1 VTTLSHEILL
11 NSQEEAIKLLG
22 KNGELRKRLQDEAQV
37 KIVDRGAKIV
47 VMGDDVGAATANEL
61 LTDML
66 LAVRN
71 GHTPTLADLNYALG
85 ELRGRKSEGVGE
97 LLGAQTAP
105 AIRSDIRI
113 RPRTHGQRAYLDAI
127 SQNEMT
133 LVIGPAGT
141 GKTYLAMAA
150 AVSALLSKQVQR
162 LVLTRPAVEAGENL
176 GFLPGDLEQ
185 KVSPYLRPL
194 YDALYSMVD
203 MDKVTRFIEQQ
214 RIEVAPLAFM
224 RGRTLDNAFVILD
237 EAQNTTPDQMLM
249 FLTRLGQGSRAVITG
264 DVTQSRF
271 ASRLKVGAD
280 RGAPHPEG
288 HSGHRNRAADETRC
302 CAQSA
307 GAADHRR
314 LRGRERARCC
324 SRHRQ
329 GFRRAMM
336 KPRGNPRKGKKGA
349 FQLAPQTDHDGG
361 ARRWRVQ
368 RLLEILAVVVIVAAL
383 TREPKRPPM
392 LTEDINRTPVATEEI
407 RAAISFET
415 RDIEATRLAQEKAI
429 SDLPDIYRVESARVD
444 EQLALVR
451 AHITLLS
458 EQRGAVRQAVCDAL
472 MASTEEDKPDA
483 VARQAVAE
491 LAAKLKQR
499 PEWAELPDAA
509 ILTEWLLPDAESLPE
524 RAFADVP
531 AEPARTVAKGRNA
544 EPTPTPAPA
553 PRKVASLSP
562 DAAGKLTFTA
572 SDALA
577 AISLESLEYVLTA
590 GVRVDTQGKAAAA
603 KPVTLRR
610 DRPVDDLPE
619 SSPRMPLT
627 DIPAL
632 SGAAEKLSLRL
643 QDAAKKA
650 AAKSGQA
657 ESWPR
662 LHEAARAMAEPALRD
677 TLRYDM
683 VATAEASERA
693 KEAVPVVPRTIEAGE
708 IIQDRGKRW
717 TEQSREDVRAYLREL
732 ESDENPVQ
740 RVLTMGAANVLF
752 ALLAFAAVRRAISMY
767 TPPDEDD
774 AHRERDRRVNLALL
788 LICVTLCVGRLASY
802 FEPSGFVLPV
812 AAPAIL
818 YAILVGGRAAVL
830 VSCVTAMLLSAQYSF
845 DWRLLCI
852 GLAPWASAASFTIH
866 NVRKRS
872 DMAAASITATARR
885 PHRRRRRSPWR
896 WTRINSNAAL
906 QRGLLILMNGGLC
919 LLVVPA
925 VLSPL
930 EKLFGITT
938 DITLLE
944 YSDLNNELLKRLA
957 MEAPGT

>member
-1 VTTLSHEILL
+1 
-11 NSQEEAIKLLG
+11 
-22 KNGELRKRLQDEAQV
+22 
-37 KIVDRGAKIV
+37 
-47 VMGDDVGAATANEL
+47 
-61 LTDML
+61 
-66 LAVRN
+66 
-71 GHTPTLADLNYALG
+71 
-85 ELRGRKSEGVGE
+85 
-97 LLGAQTAP
+97 
-105 AIRSDIRI
+105 
-113 RPRTHGQRAYLDAI
+113 
-127 SQNEMT
+127 
-133 LVIGPAGT
+133 
-141 GKTYLAMAA
+141 
-150 AVSALLSKQVQR
+150 
-162 LVLTRPAVEAGENL
+162 
-176 GFLPGDLEQ
+176 
-185 KVSPYLRPL
+185 
-194 YDALYSMVD
+194 
-203 MDKVTRFIEQQ
+203 
-214 RIEVAPLAFM
+214 
-224 RGRTLDNAFVILD
+224 
-237 EAQNTTPDQMLM
+237 
-249 FLTRLGQGSRAVITG
+249 
-264 DVTQSRF
+264 
-271 ASRLKVGAD
+271 
-280 RGAPHPEG
+280 
-288 HSGHRNRAADETRC
+288 
-302 CAQSA
+302 
-307 GAADHRR
+307 
-314 LRGRERARCC
+314 
-324 SRHRQ
+324 
-329 GFRRAMM
+329 MM

-852 GLAPWASAASFTIH
+852 GSAMGLGGIFTIH

-872 DMAAASITATARR
+872 DMAAASITATLVGLIAVGAI
-885 PHRRRRRSPWR
+885 
-896 WTRINSNAAL
+896 TLAMDAINSNAAL
-906 QRGLLILMNGGLC
+906 QRALLIFMNGGLC

-957 MEAPGT
+957 IEAPGTYAHSQVLGQLAEAASDAIGANGLMARVAAYYHDIGKMRRSEYFCENQQGTNIHDELSPRLSARAIAAHVIQGAEMAHEHHLPQPIIDGILEHHGTCLIGYFYQQAQKQQKHGDVKEEDFRYPGPKPQRPETAILMICDAVESGVRSIKNPNEERVREFVDKIIAARNADRQFDDCNLTLKQLDTIAEVVTQRARVQHARPHQLYRRQGYRYR

>member
-1 VTTLSHEILL
+1 
-11 NSQEEAIKLLG
+11 
-22 KNGELRKRLQDEAQV
+22 
-37 KIVDRGAKIV
+37 
-47 VMGDDVGAATANEL
+47 
-61 LTDML
+61 
-66 LAVRN
+66 
-71 GHTPTLADLNYALG
+71 
-85 ELRGRKSEGVGE
+85 
-97 LLGAQTAP
+97 
-105 AIRSDIRI
+105 
-113 RPRTHGQRAYLDAI
+113 
-127 SQNEMT
+127 
-133 LVIGPAGT
+133 
-141 GKTYLAMAA
+141 
-150 AVSALLSKQVQR
+150 
-162 LVLTRPAVEAGENL
+162 
-176 GFLPGDLEQ
+176 
-185 KVSPYLRPL
+185 
-194 YDALYSMVD
+194 
-203 MDKVTRFIEQQ
+203 
-214 RIEVAPLAFM
+214 
-224 RGRTLDNAFVILD
+224 
-237 EAQNTTPDQMLM
+237 
-249 FLTRLGQGSRAVITG
+249 
-264 DVTQSRF
+264 
-271 ASRLKVGAD
+271 
-280 RGAPHPEG
+280 
-288 HSGHRNRAADETRC
+288 
-302 CAQSA
+302 
-307 GAADHRR
+307 
-314 LRGRERARCC
+314 
-324 SRHRQ
+324 
-329 GFRRAMM
+329 MM
-336 KPRGNPRKGKKGA
+336 KPRGNTRKGKKGA

-383 TREPKRPPM
+383 TREPKRPPL

-415 RDIEATRLAQEKAI
+415 RDIEATRLAQEKAV

-451 AHITLLS
+451 AHVTLLS
-458 EQRGAVRQAVCDAL
+458 EQRGAVRQAVCDAM

-483 VARQAVAE
+483 VARKAVAE

-531 AEPARTVAKGRNA
+531 VEPARPAAKGRNA
-544 EPTPTPAPA
+544 DPAPTTPPA

-627 DIPAL
+627 DIPTL
-632 SGAAEKLSLRL
+632 SAAAEKLSLRL

-693 KEAVPVVPRTIEAGE
+693 KEAVPIVPRTIEAGE

-740 RVLTMGAANVLF
+740 RVLTMGAANILF

-774 AHRERDRRVNLALL
+774 ANRERDRRVNLALL

-852 GLAPWASAASFTIH
+852 GCAMGLGGIFTIH

-872 DMAAASITATARR
+872 DMAAASITATLVGLIAVGAI
-885 PHRRRRRSPWR
+885 
-896 WTRINSNAAL
+896 TLAMDAINSNTAL
-906 QRGLLILMNGGLC
+906 QRALLIFMNGGLC

-957 MEAPGT
+957 IEAPGTYAHSQVLGQLAEAAADAIGANGLMARVAAYYHDIGKMRRSEYFCENQQGTNIHDELSPRLSARAIAAHVIQGTEMAQEHHLPQPIIDGILEHHGTCLIGYFYQQAQKQQKHGDVKEEDFRYPGPKPQRPETAILMICDAVESGVRSIKNPNEERVREFVDKIIAARNADRQFDDCNLTLKQLDTIAEVVTQRAVSNMHGRISYTEDKDSDTGNIVALPGSGQ